1 MFVRADRLYRGERVS
16 WYSQHALWYY
26 WDGYRPHLDVFDLE
40 KKEVESLDI
49 VSRLRHVELTVSEE
63 RECVGSY
70 QDGEYRPCPSRSP
83 VNGSFDQCRA
93 CAGTWIPVQECIF
106 EPQCAGDLCDS
117 PLCKKKHVVYA
128 TFFGDLIKIG
138 MTAGSRLHE
147 RAIEQGADAVVRL
160 SEFPNRLAAR
170 EAEKDIS
177 RKLKAP
183 QRVLGR
189 QVASEIARN
198 PGRAELEQRYESIS
212 RTIKDDYELLG
223 EGLLVLDGYPG
234 RERLAELTEPPE
246 PSGAVGPHAGELLG
260 VKGRYLFY
268 ENLEGKALMLP
279 MSDLPSRFLELGGG
293 KG

>member
-1 MFVRADRLYRGERVS
+1 MFVRADRLLLGEKVR
-16 WYSQHALWYY
+16 WYSKHALWYY
-26 WDGYRPHLDVFDLE
+26 WDGFRPHLDSFDLV
-40 KKEVESLDI
+40 KKEVESLDLVDRMRLVNLA
-49 VSRLRHVELTVSEE
+49 VSDE

-70 QDGEYRPCPSRSP
+70 MAGEYRPCP
-83 VNGSFDQCRA
+83 NHITMKGAFDQCRS
-93 CAGTWIPVQECIF
+93 CAGTWIPIQECLF

-128 TFFGDLIKIG
+128 TFFGNLIKIG
-138 MTAGSRLHE
+138 MTAGSRLKE

-183 QRVLGR
+183 QRVAGK
-189 QVASEIARN
+189 QVAAEIARS
-198 PGRAELEQRYESIS
+198 PTRCELREKYEKISVSIS
-212 RTIKDDYELLG
+212 GDYELLG
-223 EGLLVLDGYPG
+223 ENMLILDEYPG
-234 RERLAELTEPPE
+234 REKL
-246 PSGAVGPHAGELLG
+246 GELPETPELVDVVGAHVGVMLG
-260 VKGRYLFY
+260 IKGRYLFY

-279 MSDLPSRFLELGGG
+279 MSELPSRFLELGGG